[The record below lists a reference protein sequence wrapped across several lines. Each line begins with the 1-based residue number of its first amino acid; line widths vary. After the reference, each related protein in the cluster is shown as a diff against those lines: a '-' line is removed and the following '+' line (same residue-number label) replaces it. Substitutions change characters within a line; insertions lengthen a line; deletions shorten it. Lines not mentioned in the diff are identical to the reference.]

1 MSGVKKKRKKGRR
14 ASRTNRVF
22 LVLIAVF
29 VLAVMS
35 VQLINLYQTDAA
47 YAKKEQKL
55 QDDLSAQMDR
65 QEELKTTR
73 HIPRPRNIWKVWRRA
88 SSVWCTKTRSF
99 FVRTPIDMDM
109 EKFNI
114 EKPRR

>member
-22 LVLIAVF
+22 LALIAVF

-65 QEELKTTR
+65 QEELKNYEAYTQTQEY
-73 HIPRPRNIWKVWRRA
+73 
-88 SSVWCTKTRSF
+88 
-99 FVRTPIDMDM
+99 M
-109 EKFNI
+109 EGVAKSKLGMVHKNEIIFRENTD
-114 EKPRR
+114 

>member
-22 LVLIAVF
+22 LALIAVF
-29 VLAVMS
+29 VLVVMS
-35 VQLINLYQTDAA
+35 VQLINLYRTDVA

-65 QEELKTTR
+65 QEELKNYEAYTQTQEY
-73 HIPRPRNIWKVWRRA
+73 
-88 SSVWCTKTRSF
+88 
-99 FVRTPIDMDM
+99 M
-109 EKFNI
+109 EGVAKSKLGMVHKNEIIFRENTD
-114 EKPRR
+114 